1 MVVPS
6 CVYICMLL
14 YEVYSSRCCEH
25 ITDSYKVPKLVALVN
40 WPWDVIWLSL
50 HSMYCMV
57 IFWIFKFITLV
68 TSTFYFRNFKLSPYK
83 YIKVD
88 KSSIDKCI
96 CIRKC
101 LNSGSNFLMEYIPRT
116 WNLYFGHFILSLITL
131 LFFFLITFVRS
142 LLFHFSVNTSVPR
155 APEQKGL
162 VLNMCKHRF
171 ILLLHLCLIQQIVIK
186 IELGS
191 HMSFYY
197 ASPCIIQLAGRRR
210 QLKVV

>member
-1 MVVPS
+1 MG
-6 CVYICMLL
+6 
-14 YEVYSSRCCEH
+14 
-25 ITDSYKVPKLVALVN
+25 
-40 WPWDVIWLSL
+40 
-50 HSMYCMV
+50 
-57 IFWIFKFITLV
+57 
-68 TSTFYFRNFKLSPYK
+68 NFNRI
-83 YIKVD
+83 YIKPMI
-88 KSSIDKCI
+88 KRYPLRRICI
-96 CIRKC
+96 CITKC

-116 WNLYFGHFILSLITL
+116 WSLYFGHFILSLITL

-197 ASPCIIQLAGRRR
+197 GSPCIIQLAGRRR